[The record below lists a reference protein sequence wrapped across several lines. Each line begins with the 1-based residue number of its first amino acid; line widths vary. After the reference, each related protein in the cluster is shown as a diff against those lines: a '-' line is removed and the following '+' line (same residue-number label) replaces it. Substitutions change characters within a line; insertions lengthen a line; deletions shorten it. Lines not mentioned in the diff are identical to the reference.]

1 MGSTRKPCGNLRVLR
16 RRASLLEI
24 AQHGSSGIARLLGQP
39 DTLAENSSS
48 ACRRSRCN
56 CPAARTLELALSFPE
71 SFNFLA
77 DCSRRRLRSRAGDFR
92 WMAPEAQTADAA
104 RHFAQE

>member
-1 MGSTRKPCGNLRVLR
+1 MGCTRKPCGNLRVLR

-39 DTLAENSSS
+39 DTLAANSSS
-48 ACRRSRCN
+48 ACRRSPCN
-56 CPAARTLELALSFPE
+56 CQAARALELALSFPE

-77 DCSRRRLRSRAGDFR
+77 DRGGRRFRGRADDLRR
-92 WMAPEAQTADAA
+92 MANEV
-104 RHFAQE
+104 